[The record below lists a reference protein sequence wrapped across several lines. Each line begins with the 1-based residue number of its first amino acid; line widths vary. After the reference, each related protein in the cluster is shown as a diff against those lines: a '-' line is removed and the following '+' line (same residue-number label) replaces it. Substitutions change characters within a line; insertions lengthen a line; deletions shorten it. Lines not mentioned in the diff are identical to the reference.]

1 MADNVNHTYRTVI
14 DHDKESGVALLMSP
28 SAPQRFVV
36 AQGYDPETESWS
48 SGAYRSAL
56 IDAVTEYDSTVIN
69 ERIASLGNWYK
80 DVSHDLERIV
90 EQGNGWGKVYSVDMA
105 IAGGEGVEVLD
116 GRAVD
121 SILPTPELRDLY
133 AICSMTDEIGE
144 LVGDGAIDPEL
155 VARAMWNEDHAW
167 IEWTAKDARDREP
180 ALSVSFQSD
189 VFLPSDCSRDDLV
202 DMARHAATA
211 HDPEFDAL
219 FSDETVER
227 FPELAEARDEF
238 VRARD
243 LSEAVGALEV
253 WYEDRCKTVMGLQ
266 SECPG
271 WGAVYALNPS
281 DESSRISLASLLEKL
296 GPGEASMFIAAHE
309 AMGPGADSR
318 VSLEDV
324 AAHARSHDY
333 AWFEERFPLDAAL
346 VSPNAEINA
355 PHDYSPEQ
363 LKDIALHVREGD
375 YPAELFSQSAIA
387 DFPELASAWE
397 AASSVELASLDEMW
411 APSGDL
417 DELAAD
423 AETARDAQGVS
434 EMAEHGVQEH

>member
-1 MADNVNHTYRTVI
+1 
-14 DHDKESGVALLMSP
+14 
-28 SAPQRFVV
+28 
-36 AQGYDPETESWS
+36 
-48 SGAYRSAL
+48 
-56 IDAVTEYDSTVIN
+56 
-69 ERIASLGNWYK
+69 
-80 DVSHDLERIV
+80 
-90 EQGNGWGKVYSVDMA
+90 
-105 IAGGEGVEVLD
+105 
-116 GRAVD
+116 
-121 SILPTPELRDLY
+121 
-133 AICSMTDEIGE
+133 
-144 LVGDGAIDPEL
+144 
-155 VARAMWNEDHAW
+155 
-167 IEWTAKDARDREP
+167 
-180 ALSVSFQSD
+180 
-189 VFLPSDCSRDDLV
+189 
-202 DMARHAATA
+202 
-211 HDPEFDAL
+211 
-219 FSDETVER
+219 
-227 FPELAEARDEF
+227 
-238 VRARD
+238 
-243 LSEAVGALEV
+243 
-253 WYEDRCKTVMGLQ
+253 
-266 SECPG
+266 
-271 WGAVYALNPS
+271 
-281 DESSRISLASLLEKL
+281 
-296 GPGEASMFIAAHE
+296 MFIADQE